1 MDHIFEIF
9 KLTIPA
15 LVVFATTYF
24 LVTRFLAK
32 QNNDTIAA
40 IKSENAKTTIPMRIQ
55 SYERLVLFL
64 ERISPESLMMR
75 TYRKNSSAND
85 LKIRLKKNIN
95 DEFDHNVA
103 QQLYISNNAWNSIL
117 NAKNEMLTLI
127 NLTSERMNDQST
139 AEDFSKTFFQI
150 TAGVKIQPTNK
161 SILLLK
167 EEVQRLF

>member
-24 LVTRFLAK
+24 LVTRFLDK
-32 QNNDTIAA
+32 QNKETLAA
-40 IKSENAKTTIPMRIQ
+40 VKMENGKTTIPLRIQ

-64 ERISPESLMMR
+64 ERISPESLMIR
-75 TYRKNSSAND
+75 TYRRDISAND
-85 LKIRLKKNIN
+85 LKIKLKKNIS

-103 QQLYISNNAWNSIL
+103 QQLYISNNAWASVS

-127 NLTSERMNDQST
+127 NLTSERMNEKST
-139 AEDFSKTFFQI
+139 AEEFSKTFFQI
-150 TAGVKIQPTNK
+150 SAGVQIQSTNK

-167 EEVQRLF
+167 EEVRRMF